1 MRAFSLQ
8 WMDRAFSAG
17 GAVHSFPPYPLFYL
31 IILQNVGMEPK
42 AARRAFSELT
52 RDGHP
57 FFGGILLILE
67 RFYMIVVNIHRQFL
81 ERGQEW

>member
-1 MRAFSLQ
+1 MF
-8 WMDRAFSAG
+8 FAG
-17 GAVHSFPPYPLFYL
+17 GAVHSFPPYPLFYF
-31 IILQNVGMEPK
+31 IILQNVGMEPE
-42 AARRAFSELT
+42 AAWQAFFPGLT
-52 RDGHP
+52 SADHP